1 MGEHKDVNLQAGDK
15 INLYDKSRAKN
26 HVFHVFEEPDGD
38 RSWYSIQDKDGED
51 IFDTGEFL
59 TGDMVDDA
67 LHGKPILV
75 DDLDGND
82 PEIDHLMEDS
92 DVKDYADLDETVFGV
107 HNFEY
112 QDVAGRTHNISS
124 EDGEIYHHEVSDPT
138 LEEHYQLTN
147 IERNGKEIYNAKQ
160 AQKERAADREARQK
174 EIDKVLNDP
183 ELPF

>member
-15 INLYDKSRAKN
+15 INLYDKSRDKN

-51 IFDTGEFL
+51 VLDTGEFL

-75 DDLDGND
+75 DELDEND

-92 DVKDYADLDETVFGV
+92 DVKDYADFDDGG
-107 HNFEY
+107 HAFEY

-124 EDGEIYHHEVSDPT
+124 DDGEKYYHEVSDPT

-174 EIDKVLNDP
+174 EIDKVLDDP